1 MEPKVNPKL
10 VHRKP
15 YKIPSSKCDIKLDTN
30 ENMFPPHPSLVGFN
44 YHLYPNPELSSQLK
58 SKIAEKHNLSSN
70 QVLLSP
76 GSDMGLKMI
85 LEGYALPNTKTLII
99 TPNYSRFTY
108 FIESMFTDYKE
119 LQVNENNYLEKINSE
134 LLQQTFNLVY
144 VSHPNLPLGYTFS
157 IQQISDL
164 LNGFPQTM
172 FIVDE
177 AYLEYSEAESTI
189 GLTHQYN
196 NLIVVKTFSKAFGL
210 AGLRL
215 GYMMSNEKVISLL
228 SVLSNDKSITNQSMH
243 AAITCLDHLDHY
255 QQQIQELKKVRSW
268 FCSQLDRLEIGWK
281 CSTTNFVLVELDP
294 SWKNILLSH
303 GIGVKIDYQNW
314 LRITIGTQSM
324 MTLLVHVIEKHL
336 QQKCL
341 ECN

>member
-108 FIESMFTDYKE
+108 FI
-119 LQVNENNYLEKINSE
+119 
-134 LLQQTFNLVY
+134 
-144 VSHPNLPLGYTFS
+144 
-157 IQQISDL
+157 
-164 LNGFPQTM
+164 
-172 FIVDE
+172 
-177 AYLEYSEAESTI
+177 
-189 GLTHQYN
+189 
-196 NLIVVKTFSKAFGL
+196 
-210 AGLRL
+210 
-215 GYMMSNEKVISLL
+215 
-228 SVLSNDKSITNQSMH
+228 
-243 AAITCLDHLDHY
+243 
-255 QQQIQELKKVRSW
+255 
-268 FCSQLDRLEIGWK
+268 
-281 CSTTNFVLVELDP
+281 
-294 SWKNILLSH
+294 
-303 GIGVKIDYQNW
+303 
-314 LRITIGTQSM
+314 
-324 MTLLVHVIEKHL
+324 
-336 QQKCL
+336 
-341 ECN
+341 

>member
-10 VHRKP
+10 FHRKP
-15 YKIPSSKCDIKLDTN
+15 YKIPSSTCDIKLDTN
-30 ENMFPPHPSLVGFN
+30 ENMFSPHPSLVGFN

-58 SKIAEKHNLSSN
+58 SKIGLLYRLTPN

-85 LEGYALPNTKTLII
+85 LEGYALPDTKTLIL

-108 FIESMFTDYKE
+108 FIESMFTNYKE
-119 LQVNENNYLEKINSE
+119 LEVDENNYLEKIISE
-134 LLQQTFNLVY
+134 LLQQSYNLVY

-164 LNGFPQTM
+164 LNRFPQTM
-172 FIVDE
+172 FVVDE
-177 AYLEYSEAESTI
+177 AYLEYSEANSTI
-189 GLTHQYN
+189 ELIHQYN

-228 SVLSNDKSITNQSMH
+228 SILFNDKSITNQAIN
-243 AAITCLDHLDHY
+243 AAMICLDHLDHY

-268 FCSQLDRLEIGWK
+268 FCSQLDRLGISWK
-281 CSTTNFVLVELDP
+281 CSTTNFVLIQLDV
-294 SWKNILLSH
+294 SWKNILWSH
-303 GIGVKIDYQNW
+303 GIGIKIDYQNW

-324 MTLLVHVIEKHL
+324 MTLVVHIIEKHL

-341 ECN
+341 ECK